1 MGYDN
6 VADLVSVVSEDG
18 VFRAVSTTG
27 SEIVHMNM
35 DEELAYK
42 LTKAVISSMD
52 ALKAKA
58 PWGPNVGLG
67 VVSVPESGL
76 CGLNPVKYHPGAV
89 RAWEE
94 AGYTIPD
101 CAKP

>member
-1 MGYDN
+1 MSTAG
-6 VADLVSVVSEDG
+6 AE
-18 VFRAVSTTG
+18 AV
-27 SEIVHMNM
+27 NKDM
-35 DEELAYK
+35 DEELAYQ
-42 LTKAVISSMD
+42 LTKGVIETLD
-52 ALKAKA
+52 DLKAKT

-67 VVSVPESGL
+67 VVTVPESGL
-76 CGLNPVKYHPGAV
+76 CGVNPVKYHPGAV